1 MSKPPL
7 RSLHRNPIEHFLF
20 RVTLETA
27 SNPVSVWKSQFS
39 STSASSLLVLMAQK
53 IKGSPML
60 GSYF

>member
-7 RSLHRNPIEHFLF
+7 RSLYRNPREHFLLG
-20 RVTLETA
+20 VTLETA
-27 SNPVSVWKSQFS
+27 SNPVSTWKSQLS

-53 IKGSPML
+53 IKGSPIL

>member
-20 RVTLETA
+20 GVTLETA
-27 SNPVSVWKSQFS
+27 SNPVSTWKSQFS

-53 IKGSPML
+53 IKGSPIL